1 MARKRFTKLMRA
13 TMVECYALNEKNG
26 GNSVTA
32 KALEDSFRSYKLPEG
47 KSYAEAWEAVSKCL
61 KGIVSTCK

>member
-1 MARKRFTKLMRA
+1 MRA
-13 TMVECYALNEKNG
+13 TLVECYAINETNG

-47 KSYAEAWEAVSKCL
+47 KSYAEVWAAVCKCL
-61 KGIVSTCK
+61 NGIVSTCK